1 MKMETATAIL
11 TIKRKAKR
19 QTAIKQEVH
28 CKFIR
33 VDPDKEDFNIFRAI
47 NEIFRR
53 IKQLT
58 KTTLINKIS
67 FRLLGLEF

>member
-19 QTAIKQEVH
+19 QKAIKQEVH
-28 CKFIR
+28 FKFIR
-33 VDPDKEDFNIFRAI
+33 ADPDKKHFNIFRAI
-47 NEIFRR
+47 NEIFRH

-58 KTTLINKIS
+58 KKTLTNKIS
-67 FRLLGLEF
+67 FRVE